1 VIKCNINR
9 KKNKVWVKSDGTAE
23 EMMSETAALI
33 QLTYQGIREKNP
45 EAANGYKLHL
55 LGLLLDPESPVW
67 KEPDHDK

>member
-1 VIKCNINR
+1 MIKCNINR